1 MCNERKKLGIA
12 LYSRTRSEKEL
23 YLELLEILTALG
35 RDIKRADF
43 TFQHV
48 EPRHGWQHPRNTAA
62 VSFDGQELGWLCALH
77 PAVAAKLDKK
87 AAVVCAQLDM
97 DSFAAIPAKDTAY
110 REPSRF
116 PGIDIDLSL
125 VMPQG
130 LTFAQ
135 LVPAWADMDPET
147 LTSVTLID
155 SFQQNGVMSITLR
168 FAFSSQ
174 ERTLSKEEVQPW
186 VDQIVEKV
194 GKVGATLRA

>member
-1 MCNERKKLGIA
+1 M
-12 LYSRTRSEKEL
+12 
-23 YLELLEILTALG
+23 
-35 RDIKRADF
+35 
-43 TFQHV
+43 
-48 EPRHGWQHPRNTAA
+48 
-62 VSFDGQELGWLCALH
+62 
-77 PAVAAKLDKK
+77 
-87 AAVVCAQLDM
+87 VCAQLDM
-97 DSFAAIPAKDTAY
+97 DAFAAIPAKDTAY

-147 LTSVTLID
+147 LTNVTLID

>member
-1 MCNERKKLGIA
+1 
-12 LYSRTRSEKEL
+12 
-23 YLELLEILTALG
+23 
-35 RDIKRADF
+35 
-43 TFQHV
+43 
-48 EPRHGWQHPRNTAA
+48 
-62 VSFDGQELGWLCALH
+62 
-77 PAVAAKLDKK
+77 
-87 AAVVCAQLDM
+87 
-97 DSFAAIPAKDTAY
+97 
-110 REPSRF
+110 
-116 PGIDIDLSL
+116 
-125 VMPQG
+125 MPQG

-147 LTSVTLID
+147 LTSVTLSD

>member
-1 MCNERKKLGIA
+1 MMSSVPKL
-12 LYSRTRSEKEL
+12 R
-23 YLELLEILTALG
+23 
-35 RDIKRADF
+35 RA
-43 TFQHV
+43 
-48 EPRHGWQHPRNTAA
+48 
-62 VSFDGQELGWLCALH
+62 
-77 PAVAAKLDKK
+77 
-87 AAVVCAQLDM
+87 
-97 DSFAAIPAKDTAY
+97 AAIEIKIGQGTKPGMGGHLPGEKVTAEIAAL
-110 REPSRF
+110 RGKPVGEDIHSPSRF